1 MTGVTDRESSHLLTK
16 QRERGTLHC
25 LRSHSTPVQKYPRAA
40 SFKRLDFE
48 LNLYVCTKCQTHL
61 FQYFQI
67 YASLCTEDSF
77 LFRQGWQEEPGL
89 HAATKGFLIQ
99 ISELF
104 KTQRQRQVIAN
115 HNWHLH
121 FGGEW
126 GTYGGKLLK

>member
-1 MTGVTDRESSHLLTK
+1 MS
-16 QRERGTLHC
+16 
-25 LRSHSTPVQKYPRAA
+25 VQNVKHTYFNIFRFMQASARRTVFSLGRAG
-40 SFKRLDFE
+40 K
-48 LNLYVCTKCQTHL
+48 K
-61 FQYFQI
+61 
-67 YASLCTEDSF
+67 SL
-77 LFRQGWQEEPGL
+77 GL